1 MSAFVHPAV
10 RRAYGAALTEEQKA
24 QYRKDVQSGK
34 IVAQKAPPRTAAIA
48 ESRRTGVPVEEILA
62 AAAEGMTET
71 LPEDMQTVSGDM
83 ADQAATE
90 GGLPWAYIIGGV
102 VLVGGLGFA
111 AWYFTRPKPDAS
123 AAFQLSPAA

>member
-71 LPEDMQTVSGDM
+71 LPEDM
-83 ADQAATE
+83 AAPAATE